1 MSTDTRTTLERV
13 TSIGGICLIIGA
25 VSDLSAPVGNYKE
38 YALGVGVFVLFVGLV
53 LLHFK
58 GRQNQHTQTALSFGV
73 ILSAIS
79 GFLLFSNPDS
89 SVSTIAGVSDQIKEM
104 QKILLGQKKTSESIE
119 EKTIEIL
126 EKTTDGIDFSW
137 TPDKFYSQLNAKN
150 FKAIEAACRAGQQA
164 KGVNFLETSKGRYD
178 SNMYGDDEVF
188 EFLAANKCYKEE
200 NFCSEPFDSYSIEHA
215 SLSRVERICGAGI
228 RKRYADQRTAMLNK
242 REAERIEAT
251 EAKAREEKED
261 KRRID
266 ICISK
271 GIDAGWC
278 RMAGPTT
285 FR

>member
-1 MSTDTRTTLERV
+1 MSTDTRTTFERA

-25 VSDLSAPVGNYKE
+25 VSDLAAPVGNYKP
-38 YALGVGVFVLFVGLV
+38 YALGVGVSVLFVGLV
-53 LLHFK
+53 LWHFK
-58 GRQNQHTQTALSFGV
+58 GREYQHTQSALAFGV

-79 GFLLFSNPDS
+79 GFLLFSNPDMN
-89 SVSTIAGVSDQIKEM
+89 VSTIAGVSEQV
-104 QKILLGQKKTSESIE
+104 QVVQRSILGLEKTAKSIE
-119 EKTIEIL
+119 AKTIEIL
-126 EKTTDGIDFSW
+126 EKTTEGIDFGW
-137 TPDKFYSQLNAKN
+137 TEDKFYSQLNAKN

-178 SNMYGDDEVF
+178 SNMYSDDEVF
-188 EFLAANKCYKEE
+188 EFLAANKCYREE
-200 NFCSEPFDSYSIEHA
+200 NFCAEPFDSYSIEHA
-215 SLSRVERICGAGI
+215 NLSRVERICGAGI
-228 RKRYADQRTAMLNK
+228 KKRYADQRTAMHNK
-242 REAERIEAT
+242 REAERREAA